1 MAGGHEKMQAV
12 HVTAQGS
19 TAEEGRRKK
28 EEGRR
33 REITYISNHTTVY
46 MAAKGSTV
54 QHVHPRG
61 DTRRETLL
69 GQSSNT

>member
-28 EEGRR
+28 EEGER
-33 REITYISNHTTVY
+33 
-46 MAAKGSTV
+46 
-54 QHVHPRG
+54 
-61 DTRRETLL
+61 
-69 GQSSNT
+69 